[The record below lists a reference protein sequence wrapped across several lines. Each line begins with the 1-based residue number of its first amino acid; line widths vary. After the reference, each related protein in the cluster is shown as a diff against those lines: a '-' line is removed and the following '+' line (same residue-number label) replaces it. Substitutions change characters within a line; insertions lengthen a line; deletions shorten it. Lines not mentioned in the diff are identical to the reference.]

1 MGPDNKVYD
10 GGDDDDRDGV
20 RNDDGDESD
29 YVDDDH
35 DDLEDEEDGVWCW
48 QAPKKESPDNKVF
61 DGGDGDGRD
70 GVRNDDHD
78 D

>member
-1 MGPDNKVYD
+1 MVMTKMTKKRMFGASSCLQNLGPDNKVYD

-35 DDLEDEEDGVWCW
+35 DDLEDEEDGV
-48 QAPKKESPDNKVF
+48 
-61 DGGDGDGRD
+61 
-70 GVRNDDHD
+70 
-78 D
+78 